1 MYDLSRTKK
10 PKILVVGDV
19 MLDTYFSGSTNR
31 VSPEAP
37 VPILNL
43 KKVVSLPG
51 GAANVANN
59 IKTLG
64 ADVLLMGIIG
74 KDEGGK
80 RLKDLLVKRKVK
92 FKLWEVDEYSTTEKA
107 RYLSQNQQLLRV
119 DTEEKIV
126 EIPKEFTEYL
136 NENIVKFD
144 VIVFS
149 DYDKGVLS
157 DCSSFINLCKINK
170 SFL

>member
-1 MYDLSRTKK
+1 
-10 PKILVVGDV
+10 

-74 KDEGGK
+74 KDEGGR
-80 RLKDLLVKRKVK
+80 RLKDLLVKER
-92 FKLWEVDEYSTTEKA
+92 
-107 RYLSQNQQLLRV
+107 
-119 DTEEKIV
+119 
-126 EIPKEFTEYL
+126 L
-136 NENIVKFD
+136 N
-144 VIVFS
+144 
-149 DYDKGVLS
+149 
-157 DCSSFINLCKINK
+157 SSFGKLINTQQPKKQDICLKINNY
-170 SFL
+170 FE

>member
-31 VSPEAP
+31 VSPTP

-43 KKVVSLPG
+43 KGSNLPG

-64 ADVLLMGIIG
+64 ADVLWGSSERM
-74 KDEGGK
+74 
-80 RLKDLLVKRKVK
+80 R
-92 FKLWEVDEYSTTEKA
+92 
-107 RYLSQNQQLLRV
+107 
-119 DTEEKIV
+119 EER
-126 EIPKEFTEYL
+126 
-136 NENIVKFD
+136 D
-144 VIVFS
+144 
-149 DYDKGVLS
+149 
-157 DCSSFINLCKINK
+157 
-170 SFL
+170 